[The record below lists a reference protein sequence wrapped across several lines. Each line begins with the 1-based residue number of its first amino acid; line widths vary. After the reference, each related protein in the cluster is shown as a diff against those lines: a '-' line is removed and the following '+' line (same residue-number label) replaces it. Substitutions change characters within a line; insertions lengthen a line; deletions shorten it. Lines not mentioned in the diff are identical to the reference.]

1 MRGLLVLL
9 LGMSRLCAGE
19 LLLEDDPRSSSGPK
33 VISKASYLNAL
44 PKESVFWKIDSDGN
58 EWRKDTYGTIWKK
71 SSGLDPYDPASWD
84 IDGFD
89 HRQAHRIGMDTL
101 VQFKLNMDGTI
112 KPDSVRQST
121 WIANVDPEPTTL
133 PIYMQ
138 NAPLEGIPFP
148 DTTTASTS
156 SPVAPV
162 LQKERPKLIPNQIP
176 KNP

>member
-1 MRGLLVLL
+1 MRRLPVLL
-9 LGMSRLCAGE
+9 FFLSQLHAGE
-19 LLLEDDPRSSSGPK
+19 LLREDDPRSSSGPK

-58 EWRKDTYGTIWKK
+58 EWRKDSYGTIWKK

-89 HRQAHRIGMDTL
+89 HRQSHRIGMDTL
-101 VQFKLNMDGTI
+101 VQFKLNLDGTI
-112 KPDSVRQST
+112 KADSVRQST

-138 NAPLEGIPFP
+138 NAPLQGIPFP
-148 DTTTASTS
+148 DEAAATNPSPTT
-156 SPVAPV
+156 PVV
-162 LQKERPKLIPNQIP
+162 QKERAKLIPDPIA
-176 KNP
+176 KTK

>member
-1 MRGLLVLL
+1 
-9 LGMSRLCAGE
+9 
-19 LLLEDDPRSSSGPK
+19 
-33 VISKASYLNAL
+33 
-44 PKESVFWKIDSDGN
+44 
-58 EWRKDTYGTIWKK
+58 
-71 SSGLDPYDPASWD
+71 
-84 IDGFD
+84 
-89 HRQAHRIGMDTL
+89 
-101 VQFKLNMDGTI
+101 DGTI

-162 LQKERPKLIPNQIP
+162 LQKERPKLIPDPIA
-176 KNP
+176 KTK